1 LLPSESKLHLEAK
14 ISVKIDEYHY
24 EGQVVLTDYRMIF
37 KPDENSLKK
46 NLKNPFRILQKD
58 YFDLPIFLISR
69 LEKTIDKINPHLFIL
84 EVFTKD
90 NRQIRLVMANE
101 NKKLFGLLAN
111 SVNSKDINSY
121 FQMAYKYREYHPVNY
136 DGWAVYDLIKEF
148 QRQGVDFNN
157 YNSFNSGNNLNDKL
171 SYDTKFRLS
180 FVNEKDFSMCSSY
193 PEIIVVPAQITD
205 DELKESASFR
215 TKGRIPTLCY
225 FYKEN
230 GASIWRSSQTRS
242 GLTYQRNEKDEKLL
256 SAIYDINSTHQNK
269 LCLIIYDAR
278 PYLNAFANRFRGA
291 GYENTDNYKNT
302 EICFC
307 EIDNIHCIRTAYTKL
322 NNLLVNKISEN
333 KHFLSQL
340 EATLWLNYI
349 YQILKSATE
358 IAAKIIKGH
367 TVLIHCSDGWDRSSQ
382 LTSLAQILIDPYY
395 RTLEGFMV
403 LVEKEWLSFGH
414 QFGLRNGL
422 YNAKDHSEDQRAP
435 IFLQWLDC
443 IHQLLTQ
450 FPYLFEFNMDFL
462 LFLAYHLNSCKY
474 GSFLFNNE
482 QERKTQESN
491 KRTVSLWTDVLEMGN
506 RKYFVNPF
514 YDSESRLNVLLPKV
528 SYHKLRLWEEH
539 FLRYI
544 PFVSNTSKYLNM
556 KFPLNNRKSS
566 QSCIIT
572 KIKSNLEIKSN
583 ISTNFQLVEMEK
595 LSDMKKIKEQKEE
608 IDKLNNVIKELSHN
622 LTFKKEDFNVLSTT
636 TKDLLLEINKN
647 KSELVEEDDF
657 VIIKQKSTEK

>member
-1 LLPSESKLHLEAK
+1 LLPSESKLHSEAK
-14 ISVKIDEYHY
+14 ISVKIDDYHY
-24 EGQVVLTDYRMIF
+24 EGQLILSDYRMIF
-37 KPDENSLKK
+37 QPDENLLKK
-46 NLKNPFRILQKD
+46 NMKNPFKILESD
-58 YFDLPIFLISR
+58 YFDVPIFLMSR
-69 LEKTIDKINPHLFIL
+69 LEKTVDKNNPHIFIL
-84 EVFTKD
+84 EIFTKD

-101 NKKLFGLLAN
+101 NKKLFGLLATC
-111 SVNSKDINSY
+111 VNSKEINSY
-121 FQMAYKYREYHPVNY
+121 FQIAYKYREYHPVNN
-136 DGWAVYDLIKEF
+136 DGWTVYDLIKEF
-148 QRQGVDFNN
+148 HRQGVDFTN
-157 YNSFNSGNNLNDKL
+157 KM
-171 SYDTKFRLS
+171 SYESKFRLS

-193 PEIIVVPAQITD
+193 PEIIVVPAQISD

-256 SAIYDINSTHQNK
+256 SAIYDINSSSQRK
-269 LCLIIYDAR
+269 LNLIIYDAR

-291 GYENTDNYKNT
+291 GYENIDNYKNT

-322 NNLLVNKISEN
+322 NSLLLNKISEN
-333 KHFLSQL
+333 KNFLSQL
-340 EATLWLNYI
+340 EGTLWLNYI
-349 YQILKSATE
+349 YQILRSALE
-358 IAAKIIKGH
+358 IAANIIKGH
-367 TVLIHCSDGWDRSSQ
+367 TILIHCSDGWDRSSQ
-382 LTSLAQILIDPYY
+382 LTSLSQILIDPYY

-414 QFGLRNGL
+414 QFGFRNGL
-422 YNAKDHSEDQRAP
+422 YNNKNHSEDERAP

-450 FPYLFEFNMDFL
+450 FPHLFEFNMDFL

-474 GSFLFNNE
+474 GTFLYNNE
-482 QERKTQESN
+482 QERKIHESG
-491 KRTVSLWTDVLEMGN
+491 KKTVSLWTDILEMGN
-506 RKYFVNPF
+506 RKYFLNPF
-514 YDSESRLNVLLPKV
+514 YEVENRVNLILPKV

-544 PFVSNTSKYLNM
+544 PVNSSKYLNL
-556 KFPLNNRKSS
+556 KNKLKNKKPS

-583 ISTNFQLVEMEK
+583 ISTNFQYVEMEK
-595 LSDMKKIKEQKEE
+595 LNDMKKIKEQKEE
-608 IDKLNNVIKELSHN
+608 IDKLNNVIKELSNN
-622 LTFKKEDFNVLSTT
+622 LTLKKEDFNLLSTN
-636 TKDLLLEINKN
+636 TKELLIEIIKN
-647 KSELVEEDDF
+647 KSELVEEDGF
-657 VIIKQKSTEK
+657 VIIKQKSPDK